1 MSRFKWH
8 IHVQQTISNCIQSR
22 LTTRTCV
29 AEKKTFVVA
38 TCILGYMKSV
48 RILFHST
55 FLSVTAKT
63 STFGFFWRLCSHIV
77 TVSYVLSEARTH
89 KWKARARLSSTLIIY
104 FVPFPISSHLS
115 TLRSLLSSQHSDS
128 PITTSSVFAI
138 SNMLL
143 FSFMQT
149 RLRFLKSNTYSYVC
163 RDFRVTCM
171 QTDARKT
178 FNLLQCYYII
188 TFCMRFGTC
197 VVGVKWLLT
206 LQLSENHITPNLICY
221 LILKLLLTSCLLS
234 CILGWDLLVTI
245 IGHFSFFSCN
255 CSTNKTCR

>member
-1 MSRFKWH
+1 MWQRKKHSWWLHAFSVIWKVYAFYSTARFCQWRPKHQLSVFFGGYVVILLQFHTSYQRLGPTNGRRDRGCPPPLSFILSRFPFH
-8 IHVQQTISNCIQSR
+8 
-22 LTTRTCV
+22 LTSLPCGAFFLPNTRTLQSPRLQ
-29 AEKKTFVVA
+29 FSRSQ
-38 TCILGYMKSV
+38 TC
-48 RILFHST
+48 
-55 FLSVTAKT
+55 
-63 STFGFFWRLCSHIV
+63 C
-77 TVSYVLSEARTH
+77 
-89 KWKARARLSSTLIIY
+89 
-104 FVPFPISSHLS
+104 
-115 TLRSLLSSQHSDS
+115 
-128 PITTSSVFAI
+128 
-138 SNMLL
+138 
-143 FSFMQT
+143 SFMQT
-149 RLRFLKSNTYSYVC
+149 RVRFLKSNTYSYVC

-178 FNLLQCYYII
+178 FNSLQCYYII

-234 CILGWDLLVTI
+234 CILGWELLVTI